1 MKRYISNHPFIFL
14 ICLVLFASCCAGG
27 FLALGQVGR
36 GSIEVMVLAST
47 PATVTAP
54 APATE
59 TVTVIL
65 PTAKGETPS
74 VEVVIPTATYTPT
87 LENIAT
93 SLPATTT
100 PTVEETV
107 TESTNPLVV
116 HFIDVGQGDSILVV
130 SPNGLTALIDGGSAN
145 TGVVAYLRVQG
156 VERIDL
162 MIATHPHEDHIGGLI
177 QVLEAMPVARVVTNG
192 QVHTTATYEHF
203 LDAILSSEA
212 EYSEVQRGDSV
223 ALGEMEFS
231 VLSPGGSLGDDLNE
245 NSVVLRLVYGQTTFL
260 FMGDAGMDAEGRM
273 LAAGVPLKADI
284 LKVGHHGSCSATSL
298 SFLQAVQ
305 PEVGIYSAGINNQY
319 GHPCAETINALNQ
332 RGVLVLGTDVN
343 GSIIVTATEDGY
355 RITDTAG
362 EDLRK

>member
-1 MKRYISNHPFIFL
+1 MIS
-14 ICLVLFASCCAGG
+14 LVLVASCCAGG
-27 FLALGQVGR
+27 FLAVTQTGG
-36 GSIEVMVLAST
+36 GPIEA
-47 PATVTAP
+47 PATAHAP
-54 APATE
+54 TTE
-59 TVTVIL
+59 TVTVFL
-65 PTAKGETPS
+65 PTVTGATPS
-74 VEVVIPTATYTPT
+74 VAVVIPTVSNTAIPEKT
-87 LENIAT
+87 AT
-93 SLPATTT
+93 SQPATPS

-107 TESTNPLVV
+107 TRSTNPLVV
-116 HFIDVGQGDSILVV
+116 HFIDVGQGDAILVV
-130 SPNGLTALIDGGSAN
+130 SPEGLTALIDGGSSGS
-145 TGVVAYLRVQG
+145 GVVAYLRGRG
-156 VERIDL
+156 VGRIDL

-177 QVLEAMPVARVVTNG
+177 QVLEAIPVDRVVTNG

-319 GHPCAETINALNQ
+319 GHPCAETINALDQ